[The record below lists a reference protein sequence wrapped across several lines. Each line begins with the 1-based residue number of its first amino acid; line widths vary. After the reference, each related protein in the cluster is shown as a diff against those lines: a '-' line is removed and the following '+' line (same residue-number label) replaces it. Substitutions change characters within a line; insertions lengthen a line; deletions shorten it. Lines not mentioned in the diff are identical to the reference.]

1 MYSKSTTQ
9 KMEKKNAR
17 RSIVYAFLPLGSLPS
32 ADTHYVRLG
41 YHACKHSD
49 GTRARLATRFHG
61 LNRVRELLL
70 MIEVNTTDVHQ
81 HLDHIQIVLSGP
93 CTVSGVVIKN
103 HTTFENAYRLGQ
115 AWRMTGLPLA
125 DVRTVFQH
133 ISDRQCEGASTI
145 SHLSRR
151 IRDNLGLVELLK
163 TRRLCVSSRSDGSG
177 PSGPEI

>member
-9 KMEKKNAR
+9 KMEKSVR
-17 RSIVYAFLPLGSLPS
+17 RSIVYAFLPLGSLPT
-32 ADTHYVRLG
+32 ADTHYIRLG

-115 AWRMTGLPLA
+115 AWRMTTLPLA
-125 DVRTVFQH
+125 DVRAVFQH

-151 IRDNLGLVELLK
+151 IRDNLGLVELLR
-163 TRRLCVSSRSDGSG
+163 TRRLSVFSRSDGSG